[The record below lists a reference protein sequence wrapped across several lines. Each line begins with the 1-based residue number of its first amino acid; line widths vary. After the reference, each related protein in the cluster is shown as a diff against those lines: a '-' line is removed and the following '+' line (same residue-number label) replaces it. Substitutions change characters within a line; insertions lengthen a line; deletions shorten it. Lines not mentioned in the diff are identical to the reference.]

1 MIHFRC
7 RTHRDSIQK
16 LWQVSRSDDGKLAG
30 RPVEGILKAGLRPGG
45 WVPELRSLEE
55 GLYCQA
61 CLTEGS
67 TDPLPDYDQVDLA
80 ESGLLETPHIG
91 LTANEFDLD
100 SVWASMREHFVNMVV
115 AEDDRNAFPPR
126 NDSAFRTDSR
136 LDAAL
141 KETVLRLLGGG
152 DLYAHQAKAIDAA
165 LGGQDVVV
173 ETATAS
179 GKSFCYWIPVANA
192 LLHDR
197 QATSLYISPLN
208 ALAEDQ
214 LQAIDR
220 FGRTP
225 TTHYKQG
232 TYPQYVRSV
241 KIGDRSFTVARYEG
255 SIKDQEIRRGIRK
268 AEPNVIITNPD
279 MLHYG
284 ILPHHQKGWPRFFAN
299 LKYIVLDEMHVYRGM
314 FGANCAN
321 ILRRVLRLAQHY
333 GATPRLI
340 GCSASIGN
348 PNQLF
353 TALTG
358 RNGAVLVSA
367 MDNGAPIRRQKR
379 VVLDLARSKEAMP
392 TVVKE
397 LLLESIGRNRARSI
411 AFMRSISEVDQVYRY
426 VSGEIGRVF
435 KGISKTTVREYK
447 REIPVDQKAQVTAD
461 LKNGAT
467 LGVISTT
474 ALQLGID
481 IGDLSVAVVAKF
493 PGSKAAFFQQAGRV
507 GRSGESL
514 VFFIAD
520 RSPLDQWF
528 AQRPNELLQAT
539 SEVVF
544 VNPHHRETV
553 LSHLRCAAEELPIN
567 PDTDLKFFGDDLPQ
581 LLSELAARGG
591 MSEDGREVLVIQRP
605 GDSAKDVSIRS
616 LGFECI
622 VRDESG
628 EEVAKPD
635 VLRAMRRFHKYARF
649 QIQEQAFEVTKL
661 SINWNGRAAEA
672 SAKRIDRLDYTT
684 ASIVKTECSV
694 NETKETIPLPS
705 VSISR
710 GDVRFQVFVDGY
722 YRIPTSGSGDPEY
735 QPLGVA
741 APPHYELDTHGLWVE
756 FSNESLSSIPI
767 VDREPAVRSA
777 IESLRI
783 AAALLCSTDPDDIGT
798 HVDASPT
805 FDRIVAYLADNEAG
819 GSGLTEQVFGTLND
833 LFKGALRILA
843 ECPSCKFK
851 PDSRGCPQCVTTPW
865 GGDSDVNRHAG
876 TFLLRT
882 IIDLLNQAGRTN
894 S

>member
-1 MIHFRC
+1 MIQFRC
-7 RTHRDSIQK
+7 RTHRDPIQK
-16 LWQVSRSDDGKLAG
+16 LWQIARSEDGTLAG
-30 RPVEGILKAGLRPGG
+30 RPLEGVMKAGLRPGG
-45 WVPELRSLEE
+45 WVPESRALEP

-61 CLTEGS
+61 CLQDGIN
-67 TDPLPDYDQVDLA
+67 DPLPDYDEVDLA
-80 ESGLLETPHIG
+80 EAGLAETPHIG
-91 LTANEFDLD
+91 LTASDFDLD
-100 SVWASMREHFVNMVV
+100 AVWASIREHFSGMVV
-115 AEDDRNAFPPR
+115 AENDRHSSPAKTDARFRSDERLFPALR
-126 NDSAFRTDSR
+126 
-136 LDAAL
+136 DAIL
-141 KETVLRLLGGG
+141 TQLNGG
-152 DLYAHQAKAIDAA
+152 DLYSHQATAIDSA
-165 LGGQDVVV
+165 LSGTDVVI

-192 LLHDR
+192 LL
-197 QATSLYISPLN
+197 QQPKATALYISPLN

-220 FGRTP
+220 IGKSP
-225 TTHYKQG
+225 ITHFRPG
-232 TYPQYVRSV
+232 TFPQYVRSV
-241 KIGDRSFTVARYEG
+241 KVGERSFTIARYEG
-255 SIKDQEIRRGIRK
+255 SITDQEIRRGIRK

-284 ILPHHQKGWPRFFAN
+284 ILPHHKKGWPRFFAN

-321 ILRRVLRLAQHY
+321 ILRRVLRLARHY
-333 GATPRLI
+333 GATPQVI

-348 PNQLF
+348 PKELF
-353 TALTG
+353 SALTG
-358 RNGAVLVSA
+358 RADPVLVSA
-367 MDNGAPIRRQKR
+367 ADNGAPIRRQKR
-379 VVLDLARSKEAMP
+379 VVLDLARSADAMS
-392 TVVKE
+392 TVVKD
-397 LLLESIGRNRARSI
+397 LLLESIGRNRARTI

-426 VSGEIGRVF
+426 VAGELGRTY

-467 LGVISTT
+467 LGVVSTT

-528 AQRPNELLQAT
+528 AQRPNELLLAT

-553 LSHLRCAAEELPIN
+553 LSHLRCAAEELPID
-567 PDTDLKFFGDDLPQ
+567 PIVDEEYFGDELADL
-581 LLSELAARGG
+581 LKELAARGG
-591 MSEDGREVLVIQRP
+591 MSDDGREVLVIRRA

-628 EEVAKPD
+628 DEVAKPD

-649 QIQEQAFEVTKL
+649 QIQEQAFEVTRL
-661 SINWNGRAAEA
+661 SINWNERAAEA
-672 SAKRIDRLDYTT
+672 IARKIDRLDYTT
-684 ASIVKTECSV
+684 TSVVKTECEVQTTDESMALV
-694 NETKETIPLPS
+694 DKKLEQ
-705 VSISR
+705 
-710 GDVRFQVFVDGY
+710 GGVRFTVFVDSY
-722 YRIPTSGSGDPEY
+722 YRIPTSGTGSPEY

-741 APPHYELDTHGLWVE
+741 APPHYELDTHGLWIE
-756 FSNESLSSIPI
+756 FSALAMAGIPTE
-767 VDREPAVRSA
+767 DREPAVRSA

-783 AAALLCSTDPDDIGT
+783 SAALLCSTDPDDIGT
-798 HVDASPT
+798 HVEVSPSI
-805 FDRIVAYLADNEAG
+805 DRVFAYLADTEAG
-819 GSGLTEQVFGTLND
+819 GSGLTEQVFKKPIE
-833 LFKGALRILA
+833 LFEGALRILE
-843 ECPSCKFK
+843 ECPNCKAK
-851 PDSRGCPQCVTTPW
+851 PESRGCPQCVTTPW
-865 GGDSDVNRHAG
+865 GGDSDVNRAG
-876 TFLLRT
+876 GIELLKSVVD
-882 IIDLLNQAGRTN
+882 DLRR
-894 S
+894 